1 MGGPEFKGKESDYY
15 AQNFFREFPVGLD
28 GNPVYGRPLETP
40 PSEGKG
46 AMFDMEGDLISP
58 NYAGTSLRSDDPSIA
73 GVSIY
78 HPDVQGLLSGT
89 IDTPKAGATDVF
101 GYSQFGN
108 HPSIPRNAG
117 SIGTSNSD
125 QPQIGGLLAD
135 NPGGTTDKTGWDK
148 DRRFAEKNK
157 KNNMYQMLFDMGSQM
172 QQENPFYFN

>member
-1 MGGPEFKGKESDYY
+1 MYANAQLPDMGIGDGGTSGYSLPRGSGGP
-15 AQNFFREFPVGLD
+15 AQQQ
-28 GNPVYGRPLETP
+28 
-40 PSEGKG
+40 
-46 AMFDMEGDLISP
+46 AMFGQM
-58 NYAGTSLRSDDPSIA
+58 
-73 GVSIY
+73 Y
-78 HPDVQGLLSGT
+78 HPDAQGLLSGT

-117 SIGTSNSD
+117 SIGTSNSE
-125 QPQIGGLLAD
+125 QPQLGGLLAD

-148 DRRFAEKNK
+148 DRRFAEANK